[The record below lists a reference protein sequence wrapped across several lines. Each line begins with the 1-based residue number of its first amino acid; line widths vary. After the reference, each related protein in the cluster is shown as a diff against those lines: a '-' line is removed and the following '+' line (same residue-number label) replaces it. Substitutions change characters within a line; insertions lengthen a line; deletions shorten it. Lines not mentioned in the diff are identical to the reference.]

1 MRAPTPSLFSSRNE
15 RASGTTCSW
24 KLLGRWRSG
33 ALIFLSSIDGSLLE
47 GKKRASR
54 GLFLKKRKK
63 KRVTTHDILSRG
75 EIVKKRPPVGVEE
88 FVNVA
93 LSGGAFSGDLALALG
108 VQFKLSPLVLAG
120 FSALGPE
127 PQQIGAY
134 LPIHT
139 RPCKLINTLI
149 SNTIH
154 GRPLTKGFQP
164 LEEGRERNCE
174 EIIFSFRSLIWCESF
189 SRPS

>member
-1 MRAPTPSLFSSRNE
+1 M
-15 RASGTTCSW
+15 
-24 KLLGRWRSG
+24 
-33 ALIFLSSIDGSLLE
+33 
-47 GKKRASR
+47 
-54 GLFLKKRKK
+54 
-63 KRVTTHDILSRG
+63 TTHDILSRG

-139 RPCKLINTLI
+139 RVQA
-149 SNTIH
+149 H
-154 GRPLTKGFQP
+154 
-164 LEEGRERNCE
+164 
-174 EIIFSFRSLIWCESF
+174 
-189 SRPS
+189 